1 MTSNILNQ
9 INQNLEFDNEEREMA
24 MLLGKYATD
33 IFDPHEGELVP
44 VDETTIS
51 LVMKRTAFAR
61 FVVRIGAW
69 WQPWMNRLAAAAV
82 VVVAFASIWLV
93 SDKHESFEKNG
104 LGDEFRMR
112 GGETISAAA
121 TAEGNKQ
128 KNDTK
133 KEERTPLAYLVD
145 MQGSIS
151 VSRGGQS
158 VKVTSSC
165 ELMSDGDVLEM
176 GSGAKAKL
184 MYEDAMFDVSGPMHY
199 RVTAPNPVVLN
210 GEKKDLQLNPQ
221 LTTRG
226 AHLGLGGDN
235 ALVIPPVTLLAQII
249 PPTTRAGDAVV
260 QVFSP
265 CGACYGKYPSLGI
278 TGDSNSVYEVSVTD
292 MEGSRIGGRVNI
304 HGGTTVDGKDLFTNA
319 IEEDEIYT
327 IRVTLD
333 GKIMN
338 ELSTST
344 FWLIGNAERKKIE
357 IALNHISSLASDS
370 AKDFFTANVLY
381 SNGCH
386 SEAYLLARK
395 LHGEEKENRLYE
407 NMLKLCSK
415 ALNLRPERE
424 VR

>member
-1 MTSNILNQ
+1 
-9 INQNLEFDNEEREMA
+9 
-24 MLLGKYATD
+24 
-33 IFDPHEGELVP
+33 
-44 VDETTIS
+44 
-51 LVMKRTAFAR
+51 
-61 FVVRIGAW
+61 
-69 WQPWMNRLAAAAV
+69 
-82 VVVAFASIWLV
+82 
-93 SDKHESFEKNG
+93 
-104 LGDEFRMR
+104 MR
-112 GGETISAAA
+112 GGETISAVA

-128 KNDTK
+128 KNDAK

-199 RVTAPNPVVLN
+199 RVAAPNPVVLN
-210 GEKKDLQLNPQ
+210 GEKKDSQLNPQ

-235 ALVIPPVTLLAQII
+235 ELVIPPVTLLAQII
-249 PPTTRAGDAVV
+249 PPTTRAGDATV
-260 QVFSP
+260 QVISP
-265 CGACYGKYPSLGI
+265 RGACYGKCPSLEI

-319 IEEDEIYT
+319 IEEDAIYT

-333 GKIMN
+333 GKTMN

-344 FWLIGNAERKKIE
+344 FWIVGNAERSKIDS
-357 IALNHISSLASDS
+357 ALKHISFLSSDLA
-370 AKDFFTANVLY
+370 KEFFTANVLY
-381 SNGCH
+381 DNGCY

-395 LHGEEKENRLYE
+395 LHDTENGNMLYA
-407 NMLKLCSK
+407 NLLKLCSK
-415 ALNLRPERE
+415 ALKIKPERM